1 MRKAISYRNNIPFF
15 CEKSETEFKKDKY
28 EKYDPSV
35 IRQAILHLADDLW
48 GTYPFQPILDFI
60 NDQLPKHNNLNILEL
75 GSGVGRMIADISKV
89 HASNTCWGIDYSY
102 QLVKKAKE
110 TWIDGKD
117 MDINFMRYGF
127 DLEHKIHSHKLENLH
142 FGLGKAEQLPFA
154 DQSQDFV
161 FSSFLLDRLSN
172 PISGL
177 KEMKRVLKPEGK
189 IVIVSPLNFEHPSH
203 WEKFYPPTKLYKI
216 LPELHFTILDWKED
230 MIVEEPLDK
239 RRNCVKWNCVRM
251 VIQ

>member
-1 MRKAISYRNNIPFF
+1 MKKATSYRNNIPFF
-15 CEKSETEFKKDKY
+15 CEKSEIEFKKDKY

-48 GTYPFQPILDFI
+48 RTYPFQSVLDFI
-60 NDQLPKHNNLNILEL
+60 SNQLPKQINLNILEL
-75 GSGVGRMIADISKV
+75 GSSVGRMIAEISKV

-117 MDINFMRYGF
+117 LDINFMRYGF
-127 DLEHKIHSHKLENLH
+127 GSEHKIHSHKIENLH

-172 PISGL
+172 PIIAL
-177 KEMKRVLKPEGK
+177 KEMKRVLKPEGQ
-189 IVIVSPLNFEHPSH
+189 IVIVTPLNFEDPSH
-203 WEKFYPPTKLYKI
+203 WEKFHPPTSLYKI
-216 LPELHFTILDWKED
+216 LQELHFSILEWKED
-230 MIVEEPLDK
+230 MIVEAPLDK
-239 RRNCVKWNCVRM
+239 RGNCVKWNCVGM
-251 VIQ
+251 VIR